1 MEAVFPQH
9 QVCPL
14 VVVVVVDVV
23 VVVVVDVVVVVVV
36 VVVAVQWFCE
46 LLLQLSDL
54 QSESSK
60 QTMNN
65 LYY

>member
-14 VVVVVVDVV
+14 VVVVVVVV
-23 VVVVVDVVVVVVV
+23 AAAV
-36 VVVAVQWFCE
+36 VVVAVVFVVVVQWFCE

-60 QTMNN
+60 PTMNN